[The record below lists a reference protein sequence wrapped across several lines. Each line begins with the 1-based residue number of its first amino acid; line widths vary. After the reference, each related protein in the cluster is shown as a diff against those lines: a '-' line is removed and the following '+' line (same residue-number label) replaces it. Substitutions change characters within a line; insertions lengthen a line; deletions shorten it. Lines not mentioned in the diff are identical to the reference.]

1 MAVSLVSMS
10 LEDFLSEL
18 GSSSPAP
25 GGGSVA
31 ALAGALAAALCVMVS
46 GLTAGKEKYRES
58 WEDMEKVGREAAV
71 LEERFRGLVDE
82 DTAAFRAVMDARRL
96 PRGTAAERE
105 ARDGALREAVLRSA
119 RAPLA
124 TLSALRELSA
134 LARLAADR
142 GNPACVTDAG
152 SAGQLIRA
160 GAVSAAYNVRANL
173 PALADP
179 ALRLELSGRTA
190 GILQEVLDESQ
201 RTEGIVEARLAPRQ
215 TAP

>member
-1 MAVSLVSMS
+1 MAVSLITMS
-10 LEDFLSEL
+10 LEDFLREL

-46 GLTAGKEKYRES
+46 GLTAGKEKCRDS
-58 WEDMEKVGREAAV
+58 WEDMEKVGREAAA
-71 LEERFRGLVDE
+71 LEERLRNLVDE

-96 PRGTAAERE
+96 PRGTTAERE
-105 ARDGALREAVLRSA
+105 TRERALREAVLRSA
-119 RAPLA
+119 RAPFA
-124 TLSALRELSA
+124 TLSALRELSM

-152 SAGQLIRA
+152 SAAQLIRA
-160 GAVSAAYNVRANL
+160 GAMSAAYNVRVNL

-179 ALRLELSGRTA
+179 AVRQELSDRTTN
-190 GILQEVLDESQ
+190 ILQEVLDESQ
-201 RTEGIVEARLAPRQ
+201 RTEAIVETRLAP
-215 TAP
+215 AP